1 MNNGVN
7 NINTNNLGNNTP
19 ELKPMA
25 GVTISPAV
33 DGPIDASKKVENNTT
48 PTIVQNNTVQQYSQ
62 PQQVNIQPMNNVQTP
77 INTIPNATN
86 NINLGMQA
94 APIPATTTPNYIPQQ
109 PQIQS
114 QAQPQPIVQVPNNK
128 SQKAKNTS
136 LPIIILLLL
145 LLGFSIYYLTTNNN
159 KMISE
164 LKYNCTPI
172 TASKE
177 EIKLDINSTLVQS
190 LYSKFA
196 SSIREDIA
204 QPYFNDEWKL
214 YMAYRQILETDKY
227 DSNCNLFNQTAMEPY
242 RCQVNNYFTP
252 KAFKEETILQKMKEL
267 YGENISIPLNNIQ
280 LGNSCV
286 IGYQYIKERGEFV
299 EGQCSQKEATS
310 FKVEKKLTEATST
323 RNTIILTEEVKYI
336 EAEGLTLP
344 SYLISGI
351 YHYTFRLDL
360 NYNYV
365 LINKSFEPKY

>member
-7 NINTNNLGNNTP
+7 NTNTNNLGNTTP

-33 DGPIDASKKVENNTT
+33 EGPIDASKKANN
-48 PTIVQNNTVQQYSQ
+48 
-62 PQQVNIQPMNNVQTP
+62 
-77 INTIPNATN
+77 NTIPTTVQNSMVQQIVQPQPVPSQPIN
-86 NINLGMQA
+86 NIQTPVNNIPKPANNVILSPQPTIPVQT
-94 APIPATTTPNYIPQQ
+94 APQNYIPQQ
-109 PQIQS
+109 PQIQ
-114 QAQPQPIVQVPNNK
+114 PQTIVQIPNNN
-128 SQKAKNTS
+128 QKAKKNS
-136 LPIIILLLL
+136 IPIIILLLL
-145 LLGFSIYYLTTNNN
+145 LWGFSIYYLTTNNN
-159 KMISE
+159 KTINE

-190 LYSKFA
+190 LYNKFA
-196 SSIREDIA
+196 TTIREDLA

-267 YGENISIPLNNIQ
+267 YGENISIPLRNIQ
-280 LGNSCV
+280 LGNTCV

-310 FKVEKKLTEATST
+310 FKVDKKLTEAIST

-336 EAEGLTLP
+336 ETEGLTLP
-344 SYLISGI
+344 NYLISGI